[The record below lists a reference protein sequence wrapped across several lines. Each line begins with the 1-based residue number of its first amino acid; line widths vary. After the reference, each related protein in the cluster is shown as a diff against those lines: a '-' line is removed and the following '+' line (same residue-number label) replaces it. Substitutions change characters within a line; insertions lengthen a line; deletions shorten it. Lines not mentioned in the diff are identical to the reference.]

1 MKNKLLKLLDTLI
14 DLEYSSLSNK
24 TRDTMFT
31 SNIITSSASSAI
43 NPVESGSNPPVIKD
57 AVRRVLENFEILY
70 KTKFADLVLVSW
82 VDILNKIPDADLI
95 ATGIRV
101 AQTHKYLPTPN
112 EFLEVYREGLRVKRD
127 AERMAARQEILGN
140 GDGVVKPLLKTEESE
155 KEYYIFRLAIALE
168 YCNQLG
174 DDGKKVHW
182 KDYDMERLE
191 IESKAFYASMRNMP
205 LAELMDLNMQVR
217 MPDKKGLVNNISHLL
232 NRDL

>member
-1 MKNKLLKLLDTLI
+1 
-14 DLEYSSLSNK
+14 
-24 TRDTMFT
+24 MFT

-43 NPVESGSNPPVIKD
+43 NPVQSDNSNPQVIKD

-82 VDILNKIPDADLI
+82 VDILNNIPDADLI

-140 GDGVVKPLLKTEESE
+140 GDGTVHKPMPKTEESE

-191 IESKAFYASMRNMP
+191 AESKAFYASMRNMP

-217 MPDKKGLVNNISHLL
+217 MPDKKGLANNISHLL

>member
-1 MKNKLLKLLDTLI
+1 
-14 DLEYSSLSNK
+14 
-24 TRDTMFT
+24 MFT
-31 SNIITSSASSAI
+31 TNIITSSPI
-43 NPVESGSNPPVIKD
+43 NPAVEPGNSNPPVIKD

-112 EFLEVYREGLRVKRD
+112 EFLEVYREGLRIKRD

-140 GDGVVKPLLKTEESE
+140 GDGVVKPLPKTEESE
-155 KEYYIFRLAIALE
+155 KEYYIFRLAMALE
-168 YCNQLG
+168 VGKQVD

-182 KDYDMERLE
+182 KDYDIERLE
-191 IESKAFYASMRNMP
+191 IENKAFFASMRNMP

-217 MPDKKGLVNNISHLL
+217 MPDVPIGLFPLDCCMARN
-232 NRDL
+232 

>member
-1 MKNKLLKLLDTLI
+1 
-14 DLEYSSLSNK
+14 
-24 TRDTMFT
+24 MFT
-31 SNIITSSASSAI
+31 SNIIPSSASSAI
-43 NPVESGSNPPVIKD
+43 NPAVEGNSNPPVIKD

-70 KTKFADLVLVSW
+70 KTKFTDLVLFSW
-82 VDILNKIPDADLI
+82 VEILNKIPDADLI

-140 GDGVVKPLLKTEESE
+140 GDGVVKPLPKTEESE

-205 LAELMDLNMQVR
+205 LAELMDLNMQIR
-217 MPDKKGLVNNISHLL
+217 MPDKKNLVSNNISRLL